1 MSKSILIGIGLALL
15 FEVVRR
21 IVAHVIKQRNER
33 IKEINAWRDRL
44 YNGRGGRL

>member
-1 MSKSILIGIGLALL
+1 MSKAILIGIGVALL

-21 IVAHVIKQRNER
+21 IVAHVIKQQEER
-33 IKEINAWRDRL
+33 AREIREWRERL